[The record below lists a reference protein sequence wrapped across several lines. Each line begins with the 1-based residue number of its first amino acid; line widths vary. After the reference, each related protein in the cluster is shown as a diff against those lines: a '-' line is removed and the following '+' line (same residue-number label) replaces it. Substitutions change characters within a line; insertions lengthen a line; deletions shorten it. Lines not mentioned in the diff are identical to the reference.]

1 MGWKEKSEAGKIA
14 GAPNYSASKPKPL
27 FRGTR
32 LLRAAGTSKPY
43 RVLVS
48 AWREM
53 GSKSNEGGCRIDVYY
68 PPTSQCWSL
77 TVSPKE
83 LEEMAMKM
91 DASNSTTDDIDNASK
106 GGSKGGKGGKN
117 RSMKHLVRETAEE
130 IKLRKLIEYENCRL
144 LTLIHWAPERAAIL
158 NARQKRHV
166 KQMEEERL
174 EQIREENGEKNALK
188 PTPPG
193 RRQLEW
199 ICSTLKLN
207 RHPVTSVV
215 VSKSSEESV
224 HRVMEAL

>member
-1 MGWKEKSEAGKIA
+1 
-14 GAPNYSASKPKPL
+14 
-27 FRGTR
+27 
-32 LLRAAGTSKPY
+32 
-43 RVLVS
+43 
-48 AWREM
+48 
-53 GSKSNEGGCRIDVYY
+53 
-68 PPTSQCWSL
+68 
-77 TVSPKE
+77 
-83 LEEMAMKM
+83 
-91 DASNSTTDDIDNASK
+91 
-106 GGSKGGKGGKN
+106 
-117 RSMKHLVRETAEE
+117 MKHLVRESAEE

-215 VSKSSEESV
+215 VSIKAK
-224 HRVMEAL
+224 RACIAYMEAL